1 MSKKP
6 LLIFVAFAL
15 IAVGVALTDL
25 ALMRRSVN
33 RSKMNL
39 PHPFDSYVLNYDT
52 PVDVEL
58 QARLEAIDT
67 ELRQKYE
74 MAPEHVAAGVLDL
87 RRLRLAMIH
96 PDREE
101 YAASVAKIGILLA
114 YFQLRPEAS
123 SQIDPQIRNELGFM
137 AKASSNELAAKYS
150 RELGLHQ
157 IQDVLNS
164 YGFYDANRGGGLWVG
179 RHYGQ
184 DAERYGDPV
193 GNHSHAVTVRQ
204 VLRYFL
210 LLEQRKLVSPKASR
224 LMREIFESPVIPHDQ
239 IKFVQ
244 ALDGRPDVRIIR
256 KWGSWKDWLHDSAVI
271 TGPSRHYI
279 LVGITHH
286 PKGDEYLVGLA
297 RAVDDY
303 LSGEAR

>member
-6 LLIFVAFAL
+6 LLIFASFAL
-15 IAVGVALTDL
+15 IAVGVVLTDL
-25 ALMRRSVN
+25 TLTRRSVN
-33 RSKMNL
+33 RSAKMN
-39 PHPFDSYVLNYDT
+39 PPRPFDSYVLNYDT
-52 PVDVEL
+52 PVDAEL

-74 MAPEHVAAGVLDL
+74 MAPEHAAAGVLDL

-96 PDREE
+96 PDRED

-114 YFQLRPEAS
+114 YFQLRPDAIREL
-123 SQIDPQIRNELGFM
+123 DPQVRNELGLM
-137 AKASSNELAAKYS
+137 AKASSNEMAAKYS

-157 IQDVLNS
+157 IQEVLDS

-184 DAERYGDPV
+184 DIERYGDPV
-193 GNHSHAVTVRQ
+193 GDHSHAVTVRQ

-210 LLEQRKLVSPKASR
+210 LLEQGKLVSPKASH

-256 KWGSWKDWLHDSAVI
+256 KWGTWQDWLHDSAVI

-279 LVGITHH
+279 LVGLTHH

-297 RAVDDY
+297 RAMDDY
-303 LSGEAR
+303 LAQ

>member
-6 LLIFVAFAL
+6 LLIFIAFAL
-15 IAVGVALTDL
+15 LAVGVVLTDL
-25 ALMRRSVN
+25 ALMRRSIN

-39 PHPFDSYVLNYDT
+39 VRPFDSYVLNYDAQ
-52 PVDVEL
+52 VDVEL
-58 QARLEAIDT
+58 QARLEVIDA

-74 MAPEHVAAGVLDL
+74 MAPEHAAAGVLDL

-114 YFQLRPEAS
+114 YFQLRPETS
-123 SQIDPQIRNELGFM
+123 RHLDPQVRNELGFM

-157 IQDVLNS
+157 IQTVLNS
-164 YGFYDANRGGGLWVG
+164 NGFYDANRGGGLWVG

-184 DAERYGDPV
+184 DTERYGDPV

-210 LLEQRKLVSPKASR
+210 LLEQAKLVSPDASR
-224 LMREIFESPVIPHDQ
+224 LMREIFESPVVPHDQ

-244 ALDGRPDVRIIR
+244 ALDGRSDVRMIR

-303 LSGEAR
+303 LTR

>member
-39 PHPFDSYVLNYDT
+39 PLPFDSYVLNYDT

-74 MAPEHVAAGVLDL
+74 MAPEHAAAGVLDL

-101 YAASVAKIGILLA
+101 YAASVAKIGILFA

-123 SQIDPQIRNELGFM
+123 SQLDPQVRNELGFM
-137 AKASSNELAAKYS
+137 AKASSNEMAAKYS

-210 LLEQRKLVSPKASR
+210 LLEQRKLVSPEASR

-297 RAVDDY
+297 RAVDDH
-303 LSGEAR
+303 LSREAR